1 MQNPIQMIQAFNQF
15 RKNYTNESAEKK
27 VKELVASGKMS
38 QSQLDMF
45 QRQANEFVNMLN
57 NFTKI

>member
-1 MQNPIQMIQAFNQF
+1 MIQAFNQF
-15 RKNYTNESAEKK
+15 RKNYTNETAEKK